1 MYEIWRTQE
10 DDVPAFYCYVDDE
23 ELAQDEA
30 DRLNSHLDQAGIPS
44 WVTRYYV
51 TP

>member
-10 DDVPAFYCYVDDE
+10 DDVPAFHCYVPDE
-23 ELAQDEA
+23 EWAQDEVE
-30 DRLNSHLDQAGIPS
+30 RLNGHLDQAGIPS

-51 TP
+51 AN